1 MCPQHSARRVRRTG
15 RKYDPRSV
23 EVWDGRRGITNKC
36 IIRWEFLAR
45 AFSSVFSTVFRSEFG
60 RYLVA
65 VGSRIGRK
73 VENSGRNLGKIGD
86 ARVHTFALF
95 RVPAL
100 GPPRGKAPEIPEIGK
115 FGSQKPRP
123 DDYQARLYSYIV
135 IL

>member
-73 VENSGRNLGKIGD
+73 VENSGRNLGKSATPGCTLLHFFGFQLWVPPGEKRQKSRKLANLA
-86 ARVHTFALF
+86 ARSRDLTTTRHVFT
-95 RVPAL
+95 
-100 GPPRGKAPEIPEIGK
+100 
-115 FGSQKPRP
+115 
-123 DDYQARLYSYIV
+123 V
-135 IL
+135 I